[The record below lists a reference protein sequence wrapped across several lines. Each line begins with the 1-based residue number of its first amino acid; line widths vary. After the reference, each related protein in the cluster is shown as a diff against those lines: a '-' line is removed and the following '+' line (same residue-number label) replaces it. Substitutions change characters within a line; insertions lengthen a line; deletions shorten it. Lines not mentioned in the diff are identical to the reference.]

1 MKTGKL
7 MILALLLAGVSWA
20 WAETPP
26 PASETPPPIPAT
38 PAAVDKLLYVRTFE
52 LDKGEKFYWSKE
64 KPMMTTGTLLVLEVD
79 KNLVVPRAIAMPILY
94 VGNQPAQR
102 INEGHKSGRVIAIV
116 PGEVDLLKEPIW
128 FGTPDLPENV
138 DAHMAKA
145 ERALADQAGIKPFN
159 EKKVKAAQ
167 AKGGDKIKAADTR
180 ALLRDHVAELI
191 LEYCPDEKHLADDF
205 RVPVIKRETPKKP
218 AKSKSAEDE
227 D

>member
-7 MILALLLAGVSWA
+7 MILALLLVGASWA
-20 WAETPP
+20 CAD
-26 PASETPPPIPAT
+26 TPPPIPAT
-38 PAAVDKLLYVRTFE
+38 PAAVDNLLYVRTFDLE
-52 LDKGEKFYWSKE
+52 KGEKFFWSKE
-64 KPMMTTGTLLVLEVD
+64 KPMMTTGTLLVIEVKD
-79 KNLVVPRAIAMPILY
+79 KNLVVPRAIAMPVLY

-128 FGTPDLPENV
+128 FGTPELPENV
-138 DAHMAKA
+138 DANMAKA
-145 ERALADQAGIKPFN
+145 ERKLADKAGIKPFD
-159 EKKVKAAQ
+159 EKTVKAAQ
-167 AKGGDKIKAADTR
+167 AKGGETKLTAPDMHT
-180 ALLRDHVAELI
+180 LLRDNVAELI

-218 AKSKSAEDE
+218 EKSKPAEDE